1 MFTPQV
7 EHIGAGT
14 QPTDTSA
21 LEQQDTQG
29 PGAEQGQQGE
39 PGEPEEHGEHGEHGE
54 PGEPREQESTEKE
67 KGQGIRRK
75 KVKNYDKTTLK

>member
-39 PGEPEEHGEHGEHGE
+39 PGEPEEHGEHG
-54 PGEPREQESTEKE
+54 
-67 KGQGIRRK
+67 
-75 KVKNYDKTTLK
+75 DL